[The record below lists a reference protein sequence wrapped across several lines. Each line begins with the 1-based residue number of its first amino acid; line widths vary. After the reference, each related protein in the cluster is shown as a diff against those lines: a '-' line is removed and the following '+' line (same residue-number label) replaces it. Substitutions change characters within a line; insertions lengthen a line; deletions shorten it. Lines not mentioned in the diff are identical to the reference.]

1 MSEDRHSQPAEAT
14 ELVAEFPLSATQ
26 TRCWFLD
33 RMQPGNPS
41 LNVAV
46 RWELRGQVQTANIE
60 RAFQHVIER
69 HEILRTRFVEK
80 DGAPVQQVVADVP
93 FKLDTVDIRTVPEA
107 QQMARVSDIA
117 HEVAERPFDL
127 GQPGLIR
134 ATLIRLAADRAIL
147 TFVVHQSCFDGA
159 SIRVLGHEIG
169 TAAQAFE
176 EGRAP
181 DLPDLPL
188 QYGDFAL
195 WQQDYFASGVLEEEG
210 AYWEARLKDA
220 PYFELEPDKPRPP
233 VKTTSVEQVNL
244 DLPEDFGPR
253 LAAAAQAAGVS
264 PFTYGCALFSAALAR
279 ASGRDDVLFGTQIAG
294 RLDSDLDP
302 MIGVFINNLVLRF
315 SAPADRPLSA
325 QVAEA
330 KQVVEGALTH
340 QSMPFNRIVK
350 RLNPRRDPS
359 RTPLISVNFNLQ
371 QVFMETKTYGTFSL
385 RSSPSHAPGAIYDLD
400 LAVMGRP
407 SGWQMNLEYS
417 TSLFDRETAQA
428 LAELVRG
435 AFETAFADAEAPLS
449 AIPLPAL
456 LAERGQDDR
465 RRISAAEHALMR
477 HPMVREA
484 AVIRTEDALHAFVV
498 PQATGALPLDE
509 LPQKIMDESPDAALA
524 DLTGISIVAD
534 FPRSSTGAVNRAV
547 LAAPKR
553 SAKQVRSE
561 AMDPAMLEALQDDFA
576 EVLGAETVTPASHF
590 FDMGGHSVLVLR
602 LLTKI
607 RDRWGVQLDV
617 TQVYEHSTPADLA
630 RLVSARRSHAVTPAE
645 DWRIMRL
652 RKEGQGLPLIAVNNA
667 ATALALGTAGS
678 APRQTACVRIF
689 DAGRGIAL
697 DDRPFEEIAADYA
710 QVIRKAQPEGPYL
723 LYGNCVHGNLAL
735 EAARVLR
742 RDGAEIAGVVMK
754 DVWEPSY
761 TSDLP
766 KNPKL
771 NRQEKWHG
779 LRSRLRAV
787 RAGEMSFSA
796 LLGMYSITRKLGI
809 LQLGTRLGLIER
821 VKRSDLE
828 EDQERFISHVS
839 RKRDAYRPAP
849 VDFPVLHVVTG
860 ITPSGGGFSPSIG
873 WEKIIAPEKLKTV
886 RLPKVLVLRD
896 KRVGV
901 EDMAREME
909 RFLGETGAQA
919 EA

>member
-1 MSEDRHSQPAEAT
+1 MSHDPETQRDAAPGI
-14 ELVAEFPLSATQ
+14 VAEFPLSATQ

-46 RWELRGQVQTANIE
+46 RWELRGQVQTASIE
-60 RAFQHVIER
+60 RAFQTVVDR

-80 DGAPVQQVVADVP
+80 DGAPMQQVVAGVP
-93 FKLDTVDIRTVPEA
+93 FKLDTVDIRAVPEA
-107 QQMARVSDIA
+107 QQMARVDDIA

-159 SIRVLGHEIG
+159 SIRVLGYEIG

-176 EGRAP
+176 EGRSP

-195 WQQDYFASGVLEEEG
+195 WQQEYFASGVLEEEG
-210 AYWEARLKDA
+210 AYWEDRLKDA
-220 PYFELEPDKPRPP
+220 PYFEVEPDRPRPP
-233 VKTTSVEQVNL
+233 VKGTAVAQVNL
-244 DLPEDFGPR
+244 DLPADFGDR

-264 PFTYGCALFSAALAR
+264 PFTYGCALFSASLAR
-279 ASGRDDVLFGTQIAG
+279 ATGRDDVLFGTQIAG

-315 SAPADRPLSA
+315 AAPEGRALSEHL
-325 QVAEA
+325 AEA

-340 QSMPFNRIVK
+340 QSMPFNAIVE

-359 RTPLISVNFNLQ
+359 RTPLISINFNLQ
-371 QVFMETKTYGTFSL
+371 QVFMETRTYGSFEL

-407 SGWQMNLEYS
+407 SGWQMNLEYALA
-417 TSLFDRETAQA
+417 LFERETAEA
-428 LAELVRG
+428 ILDLVRG
-435 AFETAFADAEAPLS
+435 AFETAFADPSRPLS
-449 AIPLPAL
+449 AIPVPPL
-456 LAERGQDDR
+456 LSERGQDDR
-465 RRISAAEHALMR
+465 RRISAAEHALAA

-484 AVIRTEDALHAFVV
+484 AVIRTAEALYGFVI
-498 PQATGALPLDE
+498 PQATGALPLED
-509 LPQKIMDESPDAALA
+509 LPQKIMGEVTGEAVA
-524 DLTGISIVAD
+524 DLSGVSVVAD
-534 FPRSSTGAVNRAV
+534 FPRSSTGTINRSALTAPRGADRAKAATARPDI
-547 LAAPKR
+547 LAAI
-553 SAKQVRSE
+553 QG
-561 AMDPAMLEALQDDFA
+561 DFA
-576 EVLGAETVTPASHF
+576 EVLGVEGITPASHF
-590 FDMGGHSVLVLR
+590 FDLGGHSVLVLR
-602 LLTKI
+602 LLTKL
-607 RDRWGVQLDV
+607 RDRWGVGLDV

-630 RLVSARRSHAVTPAE
+630 RLVTARLDCQAEAAPSE

-652 RKEGQGLPLIAVNNA
+652 RREGQGLPLIAVNNA

-678 APRQTACVRIF
+678 APRVTSCVRVF
-689 DAGRGIAL
+689 DAGRGLAL
-697 DDRPFEEIAADYA
+697 DDRPFEAIAAEYA
-710 QVIRKAQPEGPYL
+710 GVIRKAQPEGPYL

-735 EAARVLR
+735 EAARVLQ

-754 DVWEPSY
+754 DVWEPGY
-761 TSDLP
+761 TSALP
-766 KNPKL
+766 QDPKL
-771 NRQEKWHG
+771 NRQEKIHA
-779 LRSRLRAV
+779 LRTRLRAV
-787 RAGEMSFSA
+787 RAGEMSVSA

-809 LQLGTRLGLIER
+809 LQLGTKLGLIAR

-828 EDQERFISHVS
+828 ADQERFISHVS

-873 WEKIIAPEKLKTV
+873 WEAVVAADKLTTV

-901 EDMAREME
+901 EAMAQEME
-909 RFLGETGAQA
+909 RFLGEAQTDQ
-919 EA
+919 